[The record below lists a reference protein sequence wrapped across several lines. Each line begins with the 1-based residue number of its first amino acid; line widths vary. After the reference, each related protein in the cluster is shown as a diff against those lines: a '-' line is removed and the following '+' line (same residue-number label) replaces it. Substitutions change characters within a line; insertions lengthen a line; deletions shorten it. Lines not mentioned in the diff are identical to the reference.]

1 MFAEFYGWIEDI
13 TVYMIVVTL
22 IYKLSANSSY
32 KPYIKLFTGL
42 LMIIIIMTP
51 IAKIWNGDMDLS
63 LKKERYDWEI
73 ESARISEEFYT
84 EESKKIML
92 NTYQEKVE
100 EQVRSKLEEYDLFLS
115 DLEIAFGEGEEYGVI
130 KQMHMTVSYEKD
142 NSNQD
147 NQIQV
152 GEIAFSENKTVSSV
166 VELKLKDWFY
176 DMYGVTG
183 EQVNIYLKK

>member
-13 TVYMIVVTL
+13 TIYMIVVTL

-51 IAKIWNGDMDLS
+51 VAKIWNGDIELS
-63 LKKERYDWEI
+63 LKKESYDWEL
-73 ESARISEEFYT
+73 ESARISEEIYT

-92 NTYQEKVE
+92 DTYQEKMK
-100 EQVRSKLEEYDLFLS
+100 EQITSKLEEYDLFLNNL
-115 DLEIAFGEGEEYGVI
+115 DVTFGEGEEYGVVR
-130 KQMHMTVSYEKD
+130 QVDMTVSYEKN
-142 NSNQD
+142 NSEQNL
-147 NQIQV
+147 QIQV
-152 GEIAFSENKTVSSV
+152 GEIAFSEKETVSSV

-176 DMYGVTG
+176 DMYGVEG
-183 EQVNIYLKK
+183 AQVNIYLKK

>member
-42 LMIIIIMTP
+42 LMVIIIMTP
-51 IAKIWNGDMDLS
+51 IAKLWNGDMEVS
-63 LKKERYDWEI
+63 MRKEKYDWEM
-73 ESARISEEFYT
+73 ESARISEEIYT

-92 NTYQEKVE
+92 DTYRE
-100 EQVRSKLEEYDLFLS
+100 EVKAQICNKLEEYDLFLI
-115 DLEIAFGEGEEYGVI
+115 DLDVIFGEGEEYGII
-130 KQMHMTVSYEKD
+130 KQVEMTVSYEKS
-142 NSNQD
+142 NSDQEI
-147 NQIQV
+147 QIRV
-152 GEIAFSENKTVSSV
+152 GEIGASNKEMVSSV

-176 DMYGVTG
+176 EMYGVSG
-183 EQVNIYLKK
+183 EQINIYLKK